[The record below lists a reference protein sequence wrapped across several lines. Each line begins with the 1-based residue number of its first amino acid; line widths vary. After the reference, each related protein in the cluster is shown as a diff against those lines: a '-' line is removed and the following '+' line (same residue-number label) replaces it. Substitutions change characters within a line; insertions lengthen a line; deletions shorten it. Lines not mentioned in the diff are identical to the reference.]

1 MAAPGPSWRGL
12 TKLSDLTPEPDEEA
26 TRRISAFLAGLP
38 SDPAALMAAFGQ
50 MQTAEEAE
58 LAAQG
63 IHPVSVVHGDL
74 ESADDEKL
82 IYGPDGLHA
91 LAGRAGPYHRTRGG
105 NDYTTWFFDGPGAE
119 QAAIT
124 FIAAVTAI
132 ARRWWVVTPTAQ
144 PKFCR

>member
-1 MAAPGPSWRGL
+1 
-12 TKLSDLTPEPDEEA
+12 LSDLTPEPEEEA
-26 TRRISAFLAGLP
+26 TSRISEFLAGLP
-38 SDPAALMAAFGQ
+38 SDPAALMAAFDQ

-58 LAAQG
+58 MAAHG

-74 ESADDEKL
+74 ESSEDEQL

-91 LAGRAGPYHRTRGG
+91 LAGRAGHYHRTRGG
-105 NDYTTWFFDGPGAE
+105 NDYTTWFFDGPDAE

-132 ARRWWVVTPTAQ
+132 ARRWWIVTPTAQ
-144 PKFCR
+144 PKFRR

>member
-1 MAAPGPSWRGL
+1 M
-12 TKLSDLTPEPDEEA
+12 SDLTPDEEA
-26 TRRISAFLAGLP
+26 TRRTSEFLAGLP
-38 SDPAALMAAFGQ
+38 SDPAALIAVFGQ

-63 IHPVSVVHGDL
+63 IHPVSVVHGDM
-74 ESADDEKL
+74 ESAQDEQL
-82 IYGPDGLHA
+82 LYGPDGLHA
-91 LAGRAGPYHRTRGG
+91 LAGRADHYHRTRGG

-132 ARRWWVVTPTAQ
+132 ARQWWIVTPTAQ
-144 PKFCR
+144 PKFRR

>member
-91 LAGRAGPYHRTRGG
+91 LAGRAALTTGPEAG
-105 NDYTTWFFDGPGAE
+105 TTTPPGSSTGPAPS
-119 QAAIT
+119 
-124 FIAAVTAI
+124 
-132 ARRWWVVTPTAQ
+132 RP
-144 PKFCR
+144 PSHSSPP

>member
-1 MAAPGPSWRGL
+1 MSG
-12 TKLSDLTPEPDEEA
+12 LTPEPDEEA
-26 TRRISAFLAGLP
+26 TRRISEFLAGLP
-38 SDPAALMAAFGQ
+38 SDPAALMAAFDQ
-50 MQTAEEAE
+50 LQTAEEAE
-58 LAAQG
+58 LAAHG
-63 IHPVSVVHGDL
+63 IHPVSVVHGDV

-82 IYGPDGLHA
+82 IYGPEGLHA
-91 LAGRAGPYHRTRGG
+91 LAGQAGQYHRTRGG

-132 ARRWWVVTPTAQ
+132 APLWWVITPTAQ

>member
-1 MAAPGPSWRGL
+1 
-12 TKLSDLTPEPDEEA
+12 LSDLTPEPDEEA

-38 SDPAALMAAFGQ
+38 SNPAELIAAFDQ
-50 MQTAEEAE
+50 MQAAEEAE

-74 ESADDEKL
+74 ESAEDEQL
-82 IYGPDGLHA
+82 LYGPDGLHA
-91 LAGRAGPYHRTRGG
+91 LAGRVGHYQRTRGG

-119 QAAIT
+119 QSAIT

-132 ARRWWVVTPTAQ
+132 ARPWWIVTPTAQ
-144 PKFCR
+144 PKFRR